1 MPMVTKN
8 DPHIIMSMPP
18 KMTPLHV
25 QFCPCSLKITPLY
38 VHATK
43 TDPPQS
49 PHLIPDGFENVSE
62 NPSQNPSP
70 NPSQNPAQK
79 LGRASYRAA

>member
-1 MPMVTKN
+1 
-8 DPHIIMSMPP
+8 
-18 KMTPLHV
+18 MTPLHV

-49 PHLIPDGFENVSE
+49 PHLIPDGFKNVSE
-62 NPSQNPSP
+62 NPT
-70 NPSQNPAQK
+70 QNPAQK
-79 LGRASYRAA
+79 VGRRPVIGMLLASKKDHHLTIKVVWLIFLAAG